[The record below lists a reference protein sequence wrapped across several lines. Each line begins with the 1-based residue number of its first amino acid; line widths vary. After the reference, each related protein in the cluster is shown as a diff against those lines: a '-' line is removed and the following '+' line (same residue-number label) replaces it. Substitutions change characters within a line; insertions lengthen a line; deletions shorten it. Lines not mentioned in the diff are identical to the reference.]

1 MSKKKE
7 PLTAISLQLKCSFY
21 DKLNVLFTVAAPGF
35 FRGGNSVKA
44 INLLWEE

>member
-35 FRGGNSVKA
+35 FSGKPIVSK
-44 INLLWEE
+44 L